1 MIRPS
6 HSSHNDIDQVN
17 HNTHRKEELTM
28 ITDGEHNVSHK
39 RGSSEMTA
47 IVEKLTRPA
56 GHPVVAILTF
66 TLQPSRKTATATA
79 LSGDSFLPPPTRP
92 HPSSPAT

>member
-1 MIRPS
+1 MI
-6 HSSHNDIDQVN
+6 ID
-17 HNTHRKEELTM
+17 E
-28 ITDGEHNVSHK
+28 EHNASHK

-47 IVEKLTRPA
+47 TAEKLTRPA
-56 GHPVVAILTF
+56 GHPVVAILTLPF
-66 TLQPSRKTATATA
+66 EPARKTATATA